1 MLKLENISRSYKK
14 TRALIDFS
22 YEFGRGVTAIL
33 GPNGSGKTTLF
44 NIITGNLKPD
54 SGKVTLDSN
63 GSRRIGFVP
72 QYPGMYPDFTVAEM
86 LDYTAKLAR
95 VNDADAKSQID
106 EVTEAFDLGEY
117 SGVRVRALSGGTKQR
132 LASAQAFIGSPELV
146 VLDEPTAGLD
156 PMQRILFKNYINRR
170 KGGAAI
176 LISTHITSDVE
187 DVADK
192 IIFLRRGQLIL
203 DGSIGEIC
211 EKFRGRC
218 WELPAGSGAP
228 ENIPCRTSGE
238 RVRVISETCPAA
250 GAVSV
255 EPELDDCYL
264 AVFGEDGAGKP

>member
-1 MLKLENISRSYKK
+1 MLKLENISRSYKN

-22 YEFGRGVTAIL
+22 YEFERGVTAIL

-54 SGKVTLDSN
+54 SGTVTLTST
-63 GSRRIGFVP
+63 GARRIGFVP

-95 VNDADAKSQID
+95 AEDARAQID
-106 EVTEAFDLGEY
+106 EVTEAFGLGEY

-176 LISTHITSDVE
+176 LISTHITSDVA

-192 IIFLRRGQLIL
+192 VIFLRRGRLVT
-203 DGSIGEIC
+203 DGSIDEIC

-218 WELPAGSGAP
+218 WELPAGSNVP
-228 ENIPCRTSGE
+228 DSVPCRVSGE
-238 RVRVISETCPAA
+238 RVRVISEAA
-250 GAVSV
+250 PVPGAISV

-264 AVFGEDGAGKP
+264 AVFGEGGAGIS

>member
-1 MLKLENISRSYKK
+1 MLKLEHISRSYKK

-22 YEFGRGVTAIL
+22 YEFGRGVYAIL

-54 SGKVTLDSN
+54 SGTVTVSSK

-72 QYPGMYPDFTVAEM
+72 QYPGMYPDFTAAEM

-95 VNDADAKSQID
+95 ATDAGEQIK
-106 EVTEAFDLGEY
+106 EVTEAFGLGEY
-117 SGVRVRALSGGTKQR
+117 MDVRVRALSGGTKQR

-156 PMQRILFKNYINRR
+156 PMQRIQFKNYIKRR
-170 KGGAAI
+170 RDDAAI
-176 LISTHITSDVE
+176 LISTHITTDVE

-192 IIFLRRGQLIL
+192 VIFLRRGCIVA
-203 DGSIGEIC
+203 DGSVDEIR

-218 WELPAGSGAP
+218 WELPSGLNAP
-228 ENIPCRTSGE
+228 EGLPCCAFGE
-238 RVRVISETCPAA
+238 HIRVISDACPAL

-255 EPELDDCYL
+255 MPELDDCYL
-264 AVFGEDGAGKP
+264 AVFGEDGAGAS